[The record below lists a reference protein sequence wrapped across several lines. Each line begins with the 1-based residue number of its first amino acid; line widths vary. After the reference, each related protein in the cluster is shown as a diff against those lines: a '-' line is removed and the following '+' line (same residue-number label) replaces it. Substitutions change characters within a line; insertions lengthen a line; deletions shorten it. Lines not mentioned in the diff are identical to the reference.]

1 MPNLPGV
8 SGRKAVKAL
17 ERLGF
22 VSLRQKGSH
31 VIMRRGDRGCVVP
44 MHRVINSWILN
55 GVLKQAGVS
64 VDEFVAVLK

>member
-22 VSLRQKGSH
+22 VFIRQKGSH
-31 VIMRRGDRGCVVP
+31 VVMRRGDRGCVVP
-44 MHRVINSWILN
+44 MHREINSWTLN

-64 VDEFVAVLK
+64 ADEFLSAL